1 MMIKKTLVCGAV
13 AVALS
18 LSSAL
23 ALEVNIYADST
34 PKDMN
39 GQAYADWWAGAQSA
53 AVNGTFINMANSIN
67 PANAG
72 TTYFELEDFAGVGW
86 EKRMACVFWAPNTS
100 IAELQEANFKA
111 NTVYSES
118 KKILGQSVLHDNG
131 WDNTIITWTELTGG
145 VVGTFDVAWE
155 SALTDIEQDRQYFND
170 INFFVKWG
178 DCPNP
183 GDVADPIEG
192 GRGGGGGGSGSSSCN
207 QKDLT
212 AIHNWPPR
220 SVPEAGSTLGMAGF
234 ALMALGFLG
243 RRLKG

>member
-1 MMIKKTLVCGAV
+1 MAF
-13 AVALS
+13 S
-18 LSSAL
+18 LASAL
-23 ALEVNIYADST
+23 ALEVTLYVDSA
-34 PKDMN
+34 PYNKG

-67 PANAG
+67 PANKG

-86 EKRMACVFWAPNTS
+86 EKRMACVFWAPNAS

-118 KKILGQSVLHDNG
+118 KKMLGQSVLHHENG
-131 WDNTIITWTELTGG
+131 WDDAIITWTELTGG

-178 DCPNP
+178 DCPIP
-183 GDVADPIEG
+183 GDVVGDVVGDVADPIWG
-192 GRGGGGGGSGSSSCN
+192 GSGGGGGGSGPSSCN
-207 QKDLT
+207 QKTLT

-220 SVPEAGSTLGMAGF
+220 GVPEAGSTLGMAGF

-243 RRLKG
+243 RRLKS